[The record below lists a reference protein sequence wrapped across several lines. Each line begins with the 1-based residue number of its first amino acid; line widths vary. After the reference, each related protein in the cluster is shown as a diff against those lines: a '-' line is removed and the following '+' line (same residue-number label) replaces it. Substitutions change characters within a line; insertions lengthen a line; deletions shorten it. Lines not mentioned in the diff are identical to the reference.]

1 MSFLDHAMQ
10 SPQTEARIA
19 ALEEAVRDIRDA
31 VVTIARLEERHAET
45 REAISRCFQVS
56 EKNAEAILAVKAESE
71 AAFRQ
76 IASDATREAAVLRNE
91 VSEIK
96 LKIASIEG
104 RMRPLEELR
113 GFVVKAMVAGAGVI
127 GLALLGL
134 VVKAG

>member
-1 MSFLDHAMQ
+1 MTPSIN
-10 SPQTEARIA
+10 PTEARIV
-19 ALEEAVRDIRDA
+19 ALERAIEDIRDA

-56 EKNAEAILAVKAESE
+56 EKNAESIALTNTAILAAKDSARERDTALRTEYESMRLQME
-71 AAFRQ
+71 R
-76 IASDATREAAVLRNE
+76 
-91 VSEIK
+91 
-96 LKIASIEG
+96 IEG

-113 GFVVKAMVAGAGVI
+113 GFVVKAMVGAAGVI